1 MRIIHRAASEMAKV
15 PKSMEYA
22 MAGPMA
28 VAKIPPSAGPR
39 IPPMVA
45 PADRKAEEA
54 GINSAGRSFG
64 MIASSE
70 GRFNPFRPENAAAHT
85 NNSQA
90 CGWGNMAFAIRA
102 ALPRAIDISAISTM
116 RRRSK

>member
-1 MRIIHRAASEMAKV
+1 MERKLGRSAPVGGGLVRIIHRAASEMAKV

-22 MAGPMA
+22 MAGPIA
-28 VAKIPPSAGPR
+28 VAKMPPSAGPR

-64 MIASSE
+64 MIASND
-70 GRFNPFRPENAAAHT
+70 GRFNPLSPEKAAAQT
-85 NNSQA
+85 NSSQA
-90 CGWGNMAFAIRA
+90 CGW
-102 ALPRAIDISAISTM
+102 
-116 RRRSK
+116 